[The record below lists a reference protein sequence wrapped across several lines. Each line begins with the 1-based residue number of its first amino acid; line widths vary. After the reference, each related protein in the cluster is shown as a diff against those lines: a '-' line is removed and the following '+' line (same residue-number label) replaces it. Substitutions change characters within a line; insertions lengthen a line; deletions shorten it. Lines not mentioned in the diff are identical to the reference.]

1 VNQPY
6 EKIRVAQ
13 VLAGAPIGGAENF
26 YTRLVCALQADK
38 QLEQCAFT
46 RSNEYREAEL
56 AAAGVPVSLHRLGG
70 KLDLLGHRQYRRAL
84 TDWRPDIVATYM
96 NRASGLTPNSRS
108 GFESNPQ
115 PDPGQDYTLVARLG
129 HYYDLK
135 YYRHCDYWIGI
146 AKGICQHMIDGG
158 FPAERVFHI
167 PNFVDET
174 LVEALDKRML
184 GAEGGQPVLLAVG
197 RLHENKGF
205 DTLLRALVDVPDV
218 MLWLA
223 GDGPER
229 LSLEA
234 LTAELKLT
242 NRVRF
247 LGWRRD
253 VNALMRTADVFVCP
267 SRHEGLG
274 SIIGEA
280 WFNKVPIVATRSQG
294 PSELVE
300 HERTGLMSHID
311 DIGALSAHLRQ
322 LFKSSALR
330 QTLVEAG
337 AAEYERFYAKSIIT
351 RQYSELYRRLVGR

>member
-1 VNQPY
+1 MNQQLD
-6 EKIRVAQ
+6 KLRVAQ

-26 YTRLVCALQADK
+26 YTRLVCALQSDS

-46 RSNEYREAEL
+46 RSNEYREAQF
-56 AAAGVPVSLHRLGG
+56 AAAGVPVSIHRLGG
-70 KLDLLGHRQYRRAL
+70 KLDLLGHRQYRKAL
-84 TDWRPDIVATYM
+84 VDWQPDIVATYM

-108 GFESNPQ
+108 GFEPNTA
-115 PDPGQDYTLVARLG
+115 PDPQQDYTLVARLG

-158 FPAERVFHI
+158 LPADRIFHI

-174 LVEALDKRML
+174 IVPPLDRQSL

-205 DTLLRALVDVPDV
+205 DTLLRAMVAVPDV
-218 MLWLA
+218 MLVLA

-229 LSLEA
+229 IPLEA
-234 LTAELKLT
+234 LTAELGLT
-242 NRVRF
+242 ARVRF

-253 VNALMRTADVFVCP
+253 INALMRTADVFVCP

-280 WFNKVPIVATRSQG
+280 WFNRVPIVATRSQG
-294 PSELVE
+294 PSELID
-300 HERTGLMSHID
+300 HERTGLLCDID
-311 DIGALSAHLRQ
+311 DVDALADNLNI
-322 LFKSSALR
+322 LFRNVELGKALMA
-330 QTLVEAG
+330 AG
-337 AAEYERFYAKSIIT
+337 AEEYERHYARSIIT
-351 RQYSELYRRLVGR
+351 RQYSELYARLRNH

>member
-1 VNQPY
+1 M
-6 EKIRVAQ
+6 RVAQ

-26 YTRLVCALQADK
+26 YTRLVCALQTDA
-38 QLEQCAFT
+38 QLDQCAFT
-46 RSNEYREAEL
+46 RSNDYREAQL

-70 KLDLLGHRQYRRAL
+70 KLDLLGHRQYRKAL
-84 TDWRPDIVATYM
+84 IDWRPDIVATYM

-108 GFESNPQ
+108 GFDPNAS
-115 PDPGQDYTLVARLG
+115 PDSGQDYTLVARLG

-174 LVEALDKRML
+174 LVPALDRQSL
-184 GAEGGQPVLLAVG
+184 DADGGQPVLLAVG
-197 RLHENKGF
+197 RLHVNKGF
-205 DTLLRALVDVPDV
+205 DTLIRALQDVPGV

-234 LTAELKLT
+234 LTAELNLT

-253 VNALMRTADVFVCP
+253 INALMRTADVFVCP

-280 WFNKVPIVATRSQG
+280 WFNRVPIAATRSQG
-294 PSELVE
+294 PSELIE
-300 HERTGLMSHID
+300 HGRTGLLSDID
-311 DIGALSAHLRQ
+311 DIDALASHLRQ
-322 LFKSSALR
+322 LFEQPALR

-337 AAEYERFYAKSIIT
+337 AEEYDRYYARSIVT
-351 RQYSELYRRLVGR
+351 KQYSELYRRLRDR